1 MSETPATATCAA
13 WSNLNGQVT
22 CPAHAPTSLTAAL
35 ERAPSP
41 SRSAPTTT
49 SGPASPPRTSSSWPP
64 TSTTRTRPDRS
75 TPARPAATPPELPC
89 ARPAPRSRPLGA
101 H

>member
-35 ERAPSP
+35 ERAP
-41 SRSAPTTT
+41 RAQQI
-49 SGPASPPRTSSSWPP
+49 RTDDDLW
-64 TSTTRTRPDRS
+64 TRITAEDLQLMAAYLNDPD
-75 TPARPAATPPELPC
+75 
-89 ARPAPRSRPLGA
+89 
-101 H
+101 